1 MTIFRLGVG
10 ALRQHR
16 RITLVMALA
25 AGIPLM
31 LYFLLGAYRAG
42 LQSRYA
48 EHYEDFLVVQ
58 VSGSLGEFYG
68 SRMPASVGDALREA
82 NLSLVVPQIHTV
94 VGTTTENA
102 VLLRGIP
109 LDSYS
114 RVEEFTMISGRPLM
128 AGDAPRLAMIGARLA
143 EERQLLPGDVIP
155 VRGRDFQVAGIFDA
169 DTYASNEVWISLEDA
184 QALLGW
190 GTDVSVYVIPNTE
203 AYQEGDRLPGG
214 ISIVRK
220 GDSGAALIAEWEP
233 FFKLLTHITGAL
245 GIAAAVALASI
256 LWRLAWLQR
265 RELAILRSIGFKKGS
280 LAGFLL
286 VQGSRDHAGWLPARS
301 IGSGRIGA
309 IVHHQDRRHLDPGS
323 LRQPGHPDQFYL
335 CGAHQ
340 PGGDIPASLVAEP
353 FQLNHALKIRII
365 GGIYVEQKMVSGCDQ
380 HFNIG

>member
-1 MTIFRLGVG
+1 MTIFRLGTG

-114 RVEEFTMISGRPLM
+114 RVEEFTMVSGRPLLI
-128 AGDAPRLAMIGARLA
+128 GDAPRLAMIGARLA

-184 QALLGW
+184 QTLLGW
-190 GTDVSVYVIPNTE
+190 GTDVSVYVIPSRET
-203 AYQEGDRLPGG
+203 YQEGERLPGG

-220 GDSGAALIAEWEP
+220 GDSGAALIDEWEP

-245 GIAAAVALASI
+245 GMAAAVALASI

-265 RELAILRSIGFKKGS
+265 RELAILRSIGFNKGS
-280 LAGFLL
+280 LAGFLF
-286 VQGSRDHAGWLPARS
+286 VQGAVITLVGFLLGALGAVGLGQLSTIKTAGISIQAVFDSRVILTSFIFAVLISLAGTSLPAWWLNRFNLTMLLRS
-301 IGSGRIGA
+301 
-309 IVHHQDRRHLDPGS
+309 
-323 LRQPGHPDQFYL
+323 
-335 CGAHQ
+335 
-340 PGGDIPASLVAEP
+340 E
-353 FQLNHALKIRII
+353 
-365 GGIYVEQKMVSGCDQ
+365 
-380 HFNIG
+380 